1 MQMNIKE
8 QIQKIDSLEFE
19 LFQQKLE
26 LVIEKAYLKGVQ
38 DGQTKYNYEP
48 VLTKKDLKK
57 IFRKSQS
64 TIDRLVLRKDFP
76 KLTSLAG
83 SYPRDEVFKWIKNNS
98 INLNSR

>member
-38 DGQTKYNYEP
+38 DGQMKYNYEP

-57 IFRKSQS
+57 IFQVS
-64 TIDRLVLRKDFP
+64 TATVDRLVRRKDFP
-76 KLTSLAG
+76 RLIPFAG
-83 SYPRDEVFKWIKNNS
+83 KYPRDEVFEWIKNNS
-98 INLNSR
+98 I